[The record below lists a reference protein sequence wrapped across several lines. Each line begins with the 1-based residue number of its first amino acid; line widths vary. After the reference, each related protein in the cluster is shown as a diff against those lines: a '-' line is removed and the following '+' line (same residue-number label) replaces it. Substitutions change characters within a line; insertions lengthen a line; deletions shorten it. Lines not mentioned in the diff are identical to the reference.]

1 MESSE
6 SSSNRKDPRW
16 KYNRLRDP
24 KDKNAGTCN
33 FGERLQRV
41 EFVGPNNIRL
51 ENLRTLRIVKS
62 VPKCEGRI
70 SNYIM
75 REVLRNV
82 FPSLLDF
89 GFDGDMI
96 EIDDQDEQDDVG
108 RRLIWKSSIG
118 I

>member
-1 MESSE
+1 M
-6 SSSNRKDPRW
+6 NPRQIE
-16 KYNRLRDP
+16 KTLGGNITICEIQKIKLP
-24 KDKNAGTCN
+24 TLAI

-108 RRLIWKSSIG
+108 RRLIWKSSTG